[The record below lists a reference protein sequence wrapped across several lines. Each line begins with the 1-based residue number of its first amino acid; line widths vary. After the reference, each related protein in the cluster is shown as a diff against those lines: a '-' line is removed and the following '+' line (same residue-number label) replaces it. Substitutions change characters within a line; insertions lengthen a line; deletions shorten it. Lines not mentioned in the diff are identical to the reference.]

1 MMPVSTRTRN
11 DVSIVNLDSNDR
23 NKSRLSISLTL
34 LMMLSILAPSFSPSI
49 TNLDLEGEIQYT
61 ANGTLDD
68 TSTSTLLSNL
78 NASNPIE
85 VIGVMDDSQRVHLVW
100 IENGTNHQLYFA

>member
-1 MMPVSTRTRN
+1 MMKYNNLSPVTNTENRY
-11 DVSIVNLDSNDR
+11 
-23 NKSRLSISLTL
+23 KSRLSIALTL
-34 LMMLSILAPSFSPSI
+34 IMFLSVMAPSLSPSI
-49 TNLDLEGEIQYT
+49 DNLDKEQEIQYT

-100 IENGTNHQLYFA
+100 IENGTNPQLYFALI

>member
-1 MMPVSTRTRN
+1 MKYGNLS
-11 DVSIVNLDSNDR
+11 SVNNTENR
-23 NKSRLSISLTL
+23 HKSRLSISLTL
-34 LMMLSILAPSFSPSI
+34 IMFLSVMAPSLSPSI
-49 TNLDLEGEIQYT
+49 ENLDKEQEIHYT

-85 VIGVMDDSQRVHLVW
+85 VIGVIDLSLIH
-100 IENGTNHQLYFA
+100 I